1 MRTVPSDIAVDA
13 AAGLSD
19 FLSSKVGKQQASPD
33 QIEAD
38 WHGLWDELR
47 SGGWLDIGTELA
59 SDSSDETQLVLDAV
73 HVAAAFSQYLISLPF
88 VEELAGQVSAGLC
101 TRDEITVEGGVT
113 VAFPIERFG
122 DSGRPLGAV
131 DTFAPSLPTGEVG
144 LGVVDVGRMRVEAML
159 RAMGAVSCARAAFA
173 GVIDYSRHRRAYGQ
187 MIGSFQALK
196 HLMADMFV
204 ALELAESGCVW
215 AANDP
220 VDTFTICEDVLAR
233 CLWVTGRCIQIY
245 GGIGFTWEGG
255 THYYVR
261 HILAARRLNRDTARL
276 VGRPIPV

>member
-19 FLSSKVGKQQASPD
+19 FLAGKVGRQASPG
-33 QIEAD
+33 QVETD
-38 WHGLWDELR
+38 WQDLWDELR
-47 SGGWLDIGTELA
+47 SGGWLDVGAGLA
-59 SDSSDETQLVLDAV
+59 AESSDETQLLLDAV
-73 HVAAAFSQYLISLPF
+73 HVAGAFSQYLISLPF
-88 VEELAGQVSAGLC
+88 VEELAGQISATLS
-101 TRDEITVEGGVT
+101 TQDEVTVEGGVP
-113 VAFPIERFG
+113 VAFPVERFG
-122 DSGRPLGAV
+122 DGGAPVGPV
-131 DTFAPSLPTGEVG
+131 DTFAPSLPTGEVQ
-144 LGVVDVGRMRVEAML
+144 LGVVDVGRMRVEAAL
-159 RAMGAVSCARAAFA
+159 RAMGAVSCTRTAFA
-173 GVIDYSRHRRAYGQ
+173 GVVDYSRDRRAYGQ
-187 MIGSFQALK
+187 VIGSFQAIK

-220 VDTFTICEDVLAR
+220 TDTFAICEDVLAR
-233 CLWVTGRCIQIY
+233 CLWVAGRCIQVY

-276 VGRPIPV
+276 VGRPIAA